1 MIWQLIGGSGIISLS
16 IVVPA
21 IFLIA
26 VIRFL
31 NRSSPWLERPPSPY
45 KIPVA
50 LVGATL
56 WLLGALTASVWIWA
70 SAFVLLD
77 LFETFEPALYFAIVS
92 FTTLGFGDITLP
104 VEWRLLSGICA
115 ANGLLLFGLGAAFL
129 VEVFTRLHQAQVGE
143 ETQD

>member
-1 MIWQLIGGSGIISLS
+1 MILQLIVGSGIISLT
-16 IVVPA
+16 IVVTA

-26 VIRFL
+26 AIRIL
-31 NRSSPWLERPPSPY
+31 NHIGPWLAMPPSHY
-45 KIPVA
+45 KIPVT

-70 SAFVLLD
+70 SAFVLLE
-77 LFETFEPALYFAIVS
+77 LFEAFEPALYFAIVA

-104 VEWRLLSGICA
+104 VDWRLLSGICA

-129 VEVFTRLHQAQVGE
+129 VEVFTRLHQAQAGE